1 MKREEKIKEVSECL
15 IQNLIKEKKCLI
27 IVNNKT
33 KQYEC
38 LESDEVFK
46 TILADSGSID
56 ELYKTLFLNNKNN
69 GMEDKAGYRQFEDL
83 SVFQRDQYRVSLSFA
98 VDNKDHIYEL
108 V

>member
-1 MKREEKIKEVSECL
+1 MEREEKIKEVSDCL

-46 TILADSGSID
+46 TIIDDSGSIE
-56 ELYKTLFLNNKNN
+56 ELYNTLFLDNKNN

-83 SVFQRDQYRVSLSFA
+83 SVFQRDRYRANLSFA
-98 VDNKDHIYEL
+98 VNNKE
-108 V
+108 